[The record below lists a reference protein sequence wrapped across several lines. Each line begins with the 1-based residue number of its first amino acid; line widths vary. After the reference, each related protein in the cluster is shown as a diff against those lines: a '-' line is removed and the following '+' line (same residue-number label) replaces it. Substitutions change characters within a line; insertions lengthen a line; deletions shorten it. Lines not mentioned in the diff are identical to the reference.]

1 MNFFDILCLILRYLL
16 VYILFEIDVFIF
28 VFDKNE
34 YIIS

>member
-34 YIIS
+34 FIIS